1 MELFNDCKMVG
12 GHPIGEQA
20 YDIQSLLKEL
30 ESFKCEVLDKFAAG
44 SIIAKFSLSWRYFSV
59 VDLVVSLNVEEKTRA
74 KVIRS
79 KGCFFFWDFQSQP
92 TAEEQLKYLL
102 QQQEEK
108 EQAREYV
115 KD

>member
-12 GHPIGEQA
+12 DHPIGEQA

-59 VDLVVSLNVEEKTRA
+59 VDLVVSLNVEEGEGE
-74 KVIRS
+74 S
-79 KGCFFFWDFQSQP
+79 YSQQGMFFWDFQSQP